1 MDTDLDSGYSLELL
15 KQQAQT
21 FRELHRDLS
30 DKLWSL
36 TTESGLSADFFAETL
51 TANSVNLEAIQSM
64 TDELAALK
72 ASAADITTSARGAD
86 DKLGIADNSSKAA
99 LSAIEAGNQA
109 LNLMDERFRGF
120 VSLFQR
126 LGDAVDKIDK
136 TLKAID
142 EISELTNL
150 LSLNA
155 AIEAARAGIH
165 GKGFK
170 VVANEVKNLAEK
182 SRDLTDTASRLLKEL
197 RTGMDGSTAGL
208 KAVEEGKD
216 ELTRRMENSRE
227 EQHNSATAMAGA
239 SGDMSRISS
248 ALQTQKQSV
257 DHIAAAMAQLSQ
269 AVNLLTES
277 SEVIKGNLDRQKHS
291 NISVLKTGSS
301 LKAAI
306 QEMYKSI
313 HELGGGSCD
322 ETLPI
327 GHDVTYPPWVHISDG
342 HSAGI
347 TVEVARQISGLEG
360 LHAEFRPSQ
369 FADAL
374 EDLFNKKIRI
384 LANAGWPN
392 AFFDGKPV
400 IPTLPF
406 ANFRPAIFTRD
417 ARKAAF
423 RTMSDLKGM
432 RVAAQKGSY
441 VVDCLADSQC
451 EVVIAD
457 NDLEAFAA
465 VIWQRADCAITE
477 GLVGKF
483 LSREYFSGKL
493 VSCFETGHEMS
504 VVFLLHKDDS
514 ALRDTLNQ
522 RIGEKETR
530 NLVNTLVARSQ
541 QG

>member
-1 MDTDLDSGYSLELL
+1 M
-15 KQQAQT
+15 
-21 FRELHRDLS
+21 
-30 DKLWSL
+30 
-36 TTESGLSADFFAETL
+36 ET
-51 TANSVNLEAIQSM
+51 
-64 TDELAALK
+64 
-72 ASAADITTSARGAD
+72 
-86 DKLGIADNSSKAA
+86 
-99 LSAIEAGNQA
+99 
-109 LNLMDERFRGF
+109 
-120 VSLFQR
+120 
-126 LGDAVDKIDK
+126 
-136 TLKAID
+136 
-142 EISELTNL
+142 
-150 LSLNA
+150 
-155 AIEAARAGIH
+155 
-165 GKGFK
+165 
-170 VVANEVKNLAEK
+170 
-182 SRDLTDTASRLLKEL
+182 
-197 RTGMDGSTAGL
+197 
-208 KAVEEGKD
+208 
-216 ELTRRMENSRE
+216 SRE

-239 SGDMSRISS
+239 AGDMSRISS

-291 NISVLKTGSS
+291 TVSVLKTGSG
-301 LKAAI
+301 LKTAI

-313 HELGGGSCD
+313 QELGGGSCD

-347 TVEVARQISGLEG
+347 TVEVARQIARMEG
-360 LHAEFRPSQ
+360 LHPEFRPSQ

-400 IPTLPF
+400 IPTIPF
-406 ANFRPAIFTRD
+406 ASFRPAIFTRD

-423 RTMSDLKGM
+423 KGMSDLKGM

-451 EVVIAD
+451 DVVIAD

-477 GLVGKF
+477 HLVGRF

-493 VSCFETGHEMS
+493 VSCFETGHQMC
-504 VVFLLHKDDS
+504 VVFLLHEDDS
-514 ALRDTLNQ
+514 ALRDTLNR
-522 RIGEKETR
+522 RIDEKEIR
-530 NLVNTLVARSQ
+530 NLVSTLVSRSQ
-541 QG
+541 QA

>member
-1 MDTDLDSGYSLELL
+1 
-15 KQQAQT
+15 
-21 FRELHRDLS
+21 
-30 DKLWSL
+30 
-36 TTESGLSADFFAETL
+36 
-51 TANSVNLEAIQSM
+51 
-64 TDELAALK
+64 
-72 ASAADITTSARGAD
+72 
-86 DKLGIADNSSKAA
+86 
-99 LSAIEAGNQA
+99 
-109 LNLMDERFRGF
+109 
-120 VSLFQR
+120 
-126 LGDAVDKIDK
+126 IDQ

-142 EISELTNL
+142 EISALTNL
-150 LSLNA
+150 LSLTA

-197 RTGMDGSTAGL
+197 RTGMDGSTTGL

-216 ELTRRMENSRE
+216 ELTRRMANSRE

-239 SGDMSRISS
+239 SGDMNRITS

-277 SEVIKGNLDRQKHS
+277 SEVIKGNLDRQKYS
-291 NISVLKTGSS
+291 TVSVLKTGSS
-301 LKAAI
+301 LKTTI

-313 HELGGGSCD
+313 HELGGGSC
-322 ETLPI
+322 EEALPI

-347 TVEVARQISGLEG
+347 TIEVARKISGLEG
-360 LHAEFRPSQ
+360 LHPEFRPSQ

-374 EDLFNKKIRI
+374 DDLFNKKIRI

-392 AFFDGKPV
+392 AFFEGKPV
-400 IPTLPF
+400 IPTMPF
-406 ANFRPAIFTRD
+406 ASFRPAIFTRD
-417 ARKAAF
+417 VRKAAF
-423 RTMSDLKGM
+423 KSMSDLKGM

-477 GLVGKF
+477 RLVGKF

-493 VSCFETGHEMS
+493 VSCFETGHQMN

-522 RIGEKETR
+522 RIGETGTR
-530 NLVNTLVARSQ
+530 DLVDSLIARSQ